1 MKNFLSKRKNIAFI
15 GGLVLLVAVI
25 IGLSLHFR
33 PVTENADKSGINVID
48 NSPVLLET
56 IEEAE
61 VPTTSKPSIEE
72 AAPEAETTNVAE
84 IPTQDSK
91 ENAKETEAEYE
102 GPHYVQ
108 LPENK
113 KLTVNN
119 DGTSELVDSTN
130 TSNSPSG
137 SGSSDNSGS
146 SNSDAGNTEKAM
158 YVTLNIS
165 CHGILDCATDSL
177 KAAIPNEG
185 YLLTSCQVQIKEGDT
200 VYDVLMRV
208 IDDKNIPCTHAAS
221 VYGQY
226 ISMIDNLSDSKIG
239 RTAGWCY
246 YVNNVMPQVSCDNT
260 LVQDGNVISWEY
272 DDNWDLTW

>member
-1 MKNFLSKRKNIAFI
+1 MNNFKFERKHIALI
-15 GGLVLLVAVI
+15 GGPVLLVAVLI
-25 IGLSLHFR
+25 CLFLYFK
-33 PVTENADKSGINVID
+33 PVTENADKSGVNIID
-48 NSPVLLET
+48 NSPVLLQT
-56 IEEAE
+56 IEEEEVATAE
-61 VPTTSKPSIEE
+61 NPSISETSSKEE
-72 AAPEAETTNVAE
+72 ATVQDSAENAAETE
-84 IPTQDSK
+84 
-91 ENAKETEAEYE
+91 EEYQ
-102 GPHYVQ
+102 GPQYVQ

-113 KLTVNN
+113 KLAVNN
-119 DGTSELVDSTN
+119 DGTSELVDSTPK
-130 TSNSPSG
+130 NSTNMSG
-137 SGSSDNSGS
+137 TPGDSGN
-146 SNSDAGNTEKAM
+146 SNSDVGNNDGAM

-165 CHGILDCATDSL
+165 CHGILDRATDSL

-185 YLLTSCQVQIKEGDT
+185 YLLTSCLVQIKEGDT

-208 IDDKNIPCTHAAS
+208 IEDKNIPCTHADS

-272 DDNWDLTW
+272 DDDWALTW